1 MVCDDP
7 EPKVV
12 TRIVER
18 KSDVPRSLFDC
29 MPEPVATEVGE
40 TQRYVALYLERL
52 ALAGQDCRT
61 RLAKVRKL
69 LADR

>member
-29 MPEPVATEVGE
+29 MPEPVATEVWE
-40 TQRYVALYLERL
+40 TQRDVALYLERL
-52 ALAGQDCRT
+52 AVAGQDCRT

>member
-18 KSDVPRSLFDC
+18 KSDVPLSLFDC
-29 MPEPVATEVGE
+29 MPEAVATEVCGPSGS
-40 TQRYVALYLERL
+40 VALNLERL
-52 ALAGQDCRT
+52 GLAGQDGRT